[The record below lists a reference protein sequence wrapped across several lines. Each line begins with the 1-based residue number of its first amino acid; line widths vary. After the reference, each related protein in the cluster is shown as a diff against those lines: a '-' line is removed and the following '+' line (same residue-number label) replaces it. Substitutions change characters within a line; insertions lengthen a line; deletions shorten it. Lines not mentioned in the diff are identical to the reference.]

1 MEKNNH
7 KVMIVDDDLDLLL
20 LTKDAL
26 ELNGYETHEFLNP
39 TLALENFKQN
49 PNLYDLVLLD
59 IRMKELD
66 GRQVYKEMKQINP
79 NCKVYIFT
87 GLDIDSN
94 EFLKICPSFKEQQL
108 IRKPSKMDSLLNIVN
123 DAIAMG

>member
-1 MEKNNH
+1 MDKNRR
-7 KVMIVDDDLDLLL
+7 KVMIVDDDLDILLL
-20 LTKDAL
+20 IKDML
-26 ELNGYETHEFLNP
+26 ESNGYEAYDFLNP
-39 TLALENFKQN
+39 IKALDAFEQN
-49 PNLYDLVLLD
+49 PNMYDLVLLD
-59 IRMKELD
+59 IMMRELD
-66 GRQVYKEMKQINP
+66 GRQVYVKMKQINP

-108 IRKPSKMDSLLNIVN
+108 IRKPSRMDSLLKIVN